1 MLINLRKNIFGKII
15 QNTLYNIFNHFFNKN
30 PLSILS
36 DSYFVNINNI
46 FRIYNEN
53 KKIFLNKNDVF
64 FKFLNKNISN
74 MKFELTFLENIDI
87 KKLIKKFERLCSN
100 SYINFISNDIR
111 KKVIEKFKKI
121 IGEIS
126 LLYTLFTEI
135 SLNYSSFFSN
145 IRIVRAPPV
154 FSKFSFN

>member
-87 KKLIKKFERLCSN
+87 KKLLKFQRKFLCSPM
-100 SYINFISNDIR
+100 
-111 KKVIEKFKKI
+111 
-121 IGEIS
+121 G
-126 LLYTLFTEI
+126 
-135 SLNYSSFFSN
+135 
-145 IRIVRAPPV
+145 
-154 FSKFSFN
+154 

>member
-1 MLINLRKNIFGKII
+1 MLINFRKNIFRKII

-36 DSYFVNINNI
+36 DRYFVNINNI

-64 FKFLNKNISN
+64 FKFLYKNISN
-74 MKFELTFLENIDI
+74 IKFELTFLENIDI

-154 FSKFSFN
+154 FSTFSFN